1 MLVCDICTDSQALGQ
16 ISSIFYR
23 FTNKSVPWL
32 KPPYFCTDTP
42 LQQVSTKPLFLT
54 EPIRILYRALRK
66 PLRLHE
72 PYVALSDFDARCMLI
87 LHKHT
92 AIFGCWSILNI
103 IFSVLGICSG
113 SGFWYYWWVMN
124 FVWGIINFV
133 IVVAFY
139 KHIAESRFQQGNV
152 MSRRQTQWHIEKMML
167 LNIGTDAVYPF
178 VGLLLREHSFV
189 PGVLEPD
196 IWLGFGWAVVGQGV
210 FLFIQDFIAYRLHQK
225 NYHNANA
232 YFIP

>member
-1 MLVCDICTDSQALGQ
+1 LQKLHVQLENKKLLALVNAV
-16 ISSIFYR
+16 R
-23 FTNKSVPWL
+23 V
-32 KPPYFCTDTP
+32 
-42 LQQVSTKPLFLT
+42 
-54 EPIRILYRALRK
+54 LYRALPK

-87 LHKHT
+87 LYKHT

-103 IFSVLGICSG
+103 VLSVLGMCLG
-113 SGFWYYWWVMN
+113 SGVWYYWWVMN

-139 KHIAESRFQQGNV
+139 EHIAESRFQQGNV

-167 LNIGTDAVYPF
+167 LNIGTNAVYPF

-189 PGVLEPD
+189 PSVLQPD